1 MRFPRRGKAR
11 DKRQR
16 YKLKKRKNK
25 TRLNK
30 KKFRRT
36 ILYILREIR
45 EDIGS
50 VKAGQDSTS
59 NRKKINQRKRERKK
73 NPKSP
78 CKKKA

>member
-1 MRFPRRGKAR
+1 MVHEVPRRGKAR
-11 DKRQR
+11 DKQQR

-45 EDIGS
+45 EDIGP

-59 NRKKINQRKRERKK
+59 NRKKINQRVKK
-73 NPKSP
+73 KHTKSP